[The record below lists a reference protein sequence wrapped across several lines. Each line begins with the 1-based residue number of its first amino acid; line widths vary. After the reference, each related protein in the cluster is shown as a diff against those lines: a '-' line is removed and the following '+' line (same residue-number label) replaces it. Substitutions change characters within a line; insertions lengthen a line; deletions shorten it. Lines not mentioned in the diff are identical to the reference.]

1 LPLDNK
7 SNWKLILSYTQRS
20 GVRPFGI
27 SVLIAGFNNDK
38 QPQLYLSEPSGALAA
53 WQATAIG
60 RNSDKA
66 IELLEKSWEPEIHY
80 QKGIKIVIETMLN
93 YVEAGSKNLEV
104 AVIFPGEEMTILKDE
119 EVDKIINEI
128 EEKKKEK

>member
-1 LPLDNK
+1 M
-7 SNWKLILSYTQRS
+7 
-20 GVRPFGI
+20 
-27 SVLIAGFNNDK
+27 LIAGFDNDK
-38 QPQLYLSEPSGALAA
+38 QPKLFLSEPSGALAV
-53 WQATAIG
+53 WQAAAIG
-60 RNSDKA
+60 RSSEKA

-80 QKGIKIVIETMLN
+80 HKGIKLVIETMLN

-119 EVDKIINEI
+119 EVDKLIAEI

>member
-1 LPLDNK
+1 M
-7 SNWKLILSYTQRS
+7 
-20 GVRPFGI
+20 
-27 SVLIAGFNNDK
+27 LIAGFDNDK
-38 QPQLYLSEPSGALAA
+38 QPKLFLSEPSGALAA
-53 WQATAIG
+53 WQAAAIG
-60 RNSDKA
+60 RSSEKA

-80 QKGIKIVIETMLN
+80 HKGIKLVIETMLN

-119 EVDKIINEI
+119 EVDKLIAEI

>member
-1 LPLDNK
+1 M
-7 SNWKLILSYTQRS
+7 
-20 GVRPFGI
+20 
-27 SVLIAGFNNDK
+27 LIAGFDNDK
-38 QPQLYLSEPSGALAA
+38 QPKLYLSEPSGALAA

-60 RNSDKA
+60 KNSDKA

-80 QKGIKIVIETMLN
+80 QKAIKLVIETMIN

-128 EEKKKEK
+128 EDKKKEK